1 MICIYCGAPAQELRV
16 LVTDHTDTQTRRRRI
31 CRLCDQRFSTVE
43 VAVRDGQRTSHKELV
58 MLPAG
63 TKRTLTS

>member
-1 MICIYCGAPAQELRV
+1 M
-16 LVTDHTDTQTRRRRI
+16 VTDHTDTQTRRRRV
-31 CRLCDQRFSTVE
+31 CRLCNQRFSTVE
-43 VAVRDGQRTSHKELV
+43 VAVKEGQRTSHKELV